1 MKKLGLLLIL
11 AMLTQGCA
19 AVLVGGLFYNN
30 AKNKQARQ
38 QWTMEFNR
46 MNEER
51 ERNRKKPLNWC
62 LEAVKFDKGWAM
74 KNPSCRQY
82 FPEAEKELPAYKNNN
97 PHVKK

>member
-46 MNEER
+46 NNADLEKR
-51 ERNRKKPLNWC
+51 GKKPLNWC